1 MRKKLNIEE
10 KKRKISFTI
19 CPLLFDALDKN
30 FKNKSKY
37 IEKLIYLDLL
47 RKKIIEEDK
56 FDV

>member
-19 CPLLFDALDKN
+19 CPLLFDTLDKN

-47 RKKIIEEDK
+47 RKKIIEDEIS
-56 FDV
+56 DV